1 MAVTTE
7 QWFAVPGGW
16 LLDLVLPDIPF
27 DDEGRAALDITAGL
41 LFWCVVAVIG
51 YLVATRVA
59 ARRRLR
65 SRLSSPPA
73 VGERDLVPAAVAR
86 TWSDVRTRAAAWTWA
101 DAWGATWRAQ
111 VAHLG
116 LYAAVPLAWEA
127 ARTALFIVFLPFTIM
142 SFSDQKRDLTDGTL
156 DHLRDPRCWTFV
168 TPCAGPRSQR
178 LHTPVVYSEECR
190 DGSCPPA
197 RSLVTDLGGVGWKVL
212 WAALSFAWI
221 LAWLRRR
228 PGVGV
233 TR

>member
-1 MAVTTE
+1 MAFTPE

-16 LLDLVLPDIPF
+16 ILDLVLPGIPF

-41 LFWCVVAVIG
+41 LFWAIVAVVGCLVVKRVVA
-51 YLVATRVA
+51 RW
-59 ARRRLR
+59 RLR
-65 SRLSSPPA
+65 SRLSPSQA
-73 VGERDLVPAAVAR
+73 AGEQRRVPVAAVKA
-86 TWSDVRTRAAAWTWA
+86 WSDLRARAAAWTWA

-111 VAHLG
+111 AVHLA

-127 ARTALFIVFLPFTIM
+127 ARTAIFIILLPFTLL
-142 SFSDQKRDLTDGTL
+142 SFADQKRELTDGTL

-168 TPCAGPRSQR
+168 TPCAGPRSDI
-178 LHTPVVYSEECR
+178 LHTPVVHSAECVN
-190 DGSCPPA
+190 GSCPPG
-197 RSLVTDLGGVGWKVL
+197 RPVVTDLGGAGWKVL
-212 WAALSFAWI
+212 WAALSFGWI